1 MKIVNIENIMLQFD
15 IDKNVDESTIKNM
28 IKTINHFLS
37 ENFLSSQP
45 KLLLNDELKITIINP
60 SDYINK
66 YNVMNTDKITLQNG
80 DKLDLE
86 NFNPLIG
93 YQIQHKKT
101 GNILPFTNRFE
112 IYSEKAAKQKIQDV
126 DWIKRNNSP
135 IEENNSNAIL
145 INYELVPI
153 YQSEINSDGY
163 QFIITDEDWDNLNLK

>member
-15 IDKNVDESTIKNM
+15 INDNVDEGTIKNVVK
-28 IKTINHFLS
+28 IINHFLS
-37 ENFLSSQP
+37 EKFSSSQP

-66 YNVMNTDKITLQNG
+66 FNVMNTNKITLQNG

-101 GNILPFTNRFE
+101 GKILQFTNRFE
-112 IYSEKAAKQKIQDV
+112 IYSEKAAKKKIEDV
-126 DWIKRNNSP
+126 NWIKRNSSS
-135 IEENNSNAIL
+135 IEEDNSNTIL

-153 YQSEINSDGY
+153 YESEINSDGY
-163 QFIITDEDWDNLNLK
+163 QLIITDEDWDNLN